1 MGNRR
6 KRDVKMKITRIKG
19 IEGSKILVIQQV
31 VIKNRI
37 AYLVGSS
44 GQSNPSEIKNI
55 WDFTIQ
61 IKKFNNV
68 ILLQLQRN
76 LNWILKHISK
86 SKPY

>member
-1 MGNRR
+1 
-6 KRDVKMKITRIKG
+6 MKITRIKG
-19 IEGSKILVIQQV
+19 TEGSKILVIQQV